1 MSRYISEN
9 DKKYII
15 QRASNSCEYCT
26 ISNSDVLF
34 PHQIDHIISIK
45 HGGNSELEN
54 LAYACFVCN
63 NAKGSD
69 IGTILLPERKFT
81 RLFNPRIDKWSKHF
95 EISDGLISPKTL
107 IAEATIKVLKLNEI
121 DRIIERQ

>member
-1 MSRYISEN
+1 MNIVQFQN
-9 DKKYII
+9 
-15 QRASNSCEYCT
+15 T
-26 ISNSDVLF
+26 DVLF

-45 HGGNSELEN
+45 HGENSELEN